1 MLHMKEETG
10 DSKTLNELIKE
21 AGLKLQDIA
30 EALNYNR
37 ATIRG
42 RRNNPEQFTVQE
54 LIILSRLLKKTPT
67 AILKT
72 LLRDMKGS
80 QDSLFNDL
88 LKAAD
93 DYLDKKK

>member
-1 MLHMKEETG
+1 MKEAG
-10 DSKTLNELIKE
+10 GSKTLHDLIKE
-21 AGLKLQDIA
+21 AGLTLQDIA

-42 RRNNPEQFTVQE
+42 RKNNPEQFTVQE

-80 QDSLFNDL
+80 DNSVFEDL

-93 DYLDKKK
+93 EVLDKKK

>member
-1 MLHMKEETG
+1 MKEETS
-10 DSKTLNELIKE
+10 DSKTLNDLIKE

-42 RRNNPEQFTVQE
+42 RKNNPEQFTVQE

-80 QDSLFNDL
+80 SDTSLDDL
-88 LKAAD
+88 FKAAGN
-93 DYLDKKK
+93 YLDGEK